1 MTIKDRVLSS
11 AKTSFAK
18 YGLKKDELS
27 KLVDLIIA
35 SRGLTDE
42 SKDEN
47 VTSAITAVEP
57 YVGMMQSS
65 FNRAVSETTKKFDG
79 WIDPNDPNNK
89 PTPKVP
95 PTPPVS
101 TTGLTQ
107 EQVQQMIAE
116 ASANNQKAISDA
128 VAQALA
134 PYKEREEKAR
144 LTSLLQ
150 GNEKLKDIPEVF
162 RTRYQLDKEENLD
175 ATVQKITDD
184 WTTLKQGL
192 VSSGQ
197 YVEAPR
203 ATSKADEQNDF
214 IKAMQGY
221 SDRNAPKPE

>member
-1 MTIKDRVLSS
+1 MTIKDRVLTS

-89 PTPKVP
+89 PTTPVP
-95 PTPPVS
+95 PTPPVPP
-101 TTGLTQ
+101 TGLTK

-221 SDRNAPKPE
+221 SERNAPKPE

>member
-1 MTIKDRVLSS
+1 MTIKDRVLAS

-197 YVEAPR
+197 YVEAPK

>member
-89 PTPKVP
+89 PTPPVP
-95 PTPPVS
+95 P
-101 TTGLTQ
+101 TGLTQ

-175 ATVQKITDD
+175 ATVQKITDE

-197 YVEAPR
+197 YVEAPK

-221 SDRNAPKPE
+221 SERNAPKPE

>member
-1 MTIKDRVLSS
+1 MTIKDKVLTS

-42 SKDEN
+42 SKDED

-89 PTPKVP
+89 PTPPVP
-95 PTPPVS
+95 PTPPV
-101 TTGLTQ
+101 TQTGLTQ

-128 VAQALA
+128 VAQAIA

-175 ATVQKITDD
+175 ATVQKITDE
-184 WTTLKQGL
+184 WTALKQGL

-197 YVEAPR
+197 YVEAPK

-214 IKAMQGY
+214 IKEMQGY
-221 SDRNAPKPE
+221 SERNAPKPE

>member
-1 MTIKDRVLSS
+1 MTIKDRVLTS

-89 PTPKVP
+89 PTPPVL
-95 PTPPVS
+95 PTPPVPS
-101 TTGLTQ
+101 TGLTK

-144 LTSLLQ
+144 LTNLLQ

-175 ATVQKITDD
+175 ATVQKITDE

-221 SDRNAPKPE
+221 SERNAPKP

>member
-1 MTIKDRVLSS
+1 MTIKDRVLTS

-89 PTPKVP
+89 PTPTVP
-95 PTPPVS
+95 PTPPVPP
-101 TTGLTQ
+101 TGLTK

-144 LTSLLQ
+144 LTNLLQ

-175 ATVQKITDD
+175 ATVQKITDE

-197 YVEAPR
+197 YVEAPK

-221 SDRNAPKPE
+221 SERNAPKP

>member
-1 MTIKDRVLSS
+1 MTIKDRVLTS

-89 PTPKVP
+89 PTTPVP
-95 PTPPVS
+95 PTPPVPP
-101 TTGLTQ
+101 TGLTK

-175 ATVQKITDD
+175 ATVQKITDE

-197 YVEAPR
+197 YVEAPK

-221 SDRNAPKPE
+221 SERNAPKPE

>member
-79 WIDPNDPNNK
+79 RIDPNDPNNK
-89 PTPKVP
+89 PTPPVP
-95 PTPPVS
+95 P
-101 TTGLTQ
+101 TGLTQ

-175 ATVQKITDD
+175 ATVQKITDE

-197 YVEAPR
+197 YVEAPK

-221 SDRNAPKPE
+221 SERNAPKPE

>member
-1 MTIKDRVLSS
+1 MTIKDRVLTS

-89 PTPKVP
+89 PTPPVP

-101 TTGLTQ
+101 PTGLTK

-144 LTSLLQ
+144 LTNLLQ

-175 ATVQKITDD
+175 ATVQKITDE

-221 SDRNAPKPE
+221 SERNAPKPE

>member
-1 MTIKDRVLSS
+1 MTIKDKVLTS

-89 PTPKVP
+89 PTPPVP

-101 TTGLTQ
+101 PTGLTK

-144 LTSLLQ
+144 LMSLLQ

-162 RTRYQLDKEENLD
+162 RARYQLDKEENLD
-175 ATVQKITDD
+175 ATVQKITDE

-221 SDRNAPKPE
+221 SERNAPKPQ

>member
-1 MTIKDRVLSS
+1 MLFRS
-11 AKTSFAK
+11 
-18 YGLKKDELS
+18 
-27 KLVDLIIA
+27 
-35 SRGLTDE
+35 
-42 SKDEN
+42 
-47 VTSAITAVEP
+47 
-57 YVGMMQSS
+57 
-65 FNRAVSETTKKFDG
+65 
-79 WIDPNDPNNK
+79 
-89 PTPKVP
+89 
-95 PTPPVS
+95 PPVS
-101 TTGLTQ
+101 PTGLTQ

-116 ASANNQKAISDA
+116 ANANNQKAISDA

-184 WTTLKQGL
+184 WTSLKQGL

-197 YVEAPR
+197 YVEAPK

-221 SDRNAPKPE
+221 SERNAPKPE